1 MLTFPTVTLKKKTI
15 HHLDRES
22 KHQHRTSTVIS
33 INLLMLLIFWKITS
47 LSSDLPGRISIENN
61 PVNCGRSVGFDFL
74 AIPFSLFKLL
84 LIQICRH
91 GDSECCI
98 LYSYFKQNHSNLR
111 CSHTRS
117 LCQNTPLLPLNC

>member
-1 MLTFPTVTLKKKTI
+1 MLTFPTVMLKKKTI

-22 KHQHRTSTVIS
+22 KHQHRTSTMIS

-84 LIQICRH
+84 LFRYADMGIR
-91 GDSECCI
+91 SAASCI
-98 LYSYFKQNHSNLR
+98 LISNRIIQTCAARTLAHSVK
-111 CSHTRS
+111 T
-117 LCQNTPLLPLNC
+117 LLSCL